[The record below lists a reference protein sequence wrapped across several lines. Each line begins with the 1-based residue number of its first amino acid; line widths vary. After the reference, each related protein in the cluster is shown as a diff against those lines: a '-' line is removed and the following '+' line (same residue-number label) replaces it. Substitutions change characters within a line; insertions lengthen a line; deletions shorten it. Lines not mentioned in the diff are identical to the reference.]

1 MGVVL
6 HRGHCQVGHQTTPSS
21 FLHDGTSPPPNI
33 SLIMAAADSG
43 GDEQASGIEDGEDS
57 LTMDD
62 MALGVAA
69 VVQGLDLGLTG
80 LDLSLMFF

>member
-1 MGVVL
+1 
-6 HRGHCQVGHQTTPSS
+6 
-21 FLHDGTSPPPNI
+21 
-33 SLIMAAADSG
+33 MAAADSG
-43 GDEQASGIEDGEDS
+43 GDEQANDIEDGEDS

>member
-1 MGVVL
+1 
-6 HRGHCQVGHQTTPSS
+6 
-21 FLHDGTSPPPNI
+21 
-33 SLIMAAADSG
+33 MAEADSG

-57 LTMDD
+57 LTMDG

-80 LDLSLMFF
+80 LDLSLMFFF